1 MQNSELDTY
10 LIKCTKIN
18 SKWIKELNVRTKTIK
33 LGKVDVNLCDL
44 GLDNSVLDMT
54 PEAEQPK
61 RKQINWTLSKL
72 KTFVHQRILSRGG
85 KDSPQNE
92 RKYCKLYVI
101 RT

>member
-1 MQNSELDTY
+1 MVQRKLNNHMQNSELDTY

-72 KTFVHQRILSRGG
+72 KTCASKDTLKRG
-85 KDSPQNE
+85 KRQST
-92 RKYCKLYVI
+92 K
-101 RT
+101 